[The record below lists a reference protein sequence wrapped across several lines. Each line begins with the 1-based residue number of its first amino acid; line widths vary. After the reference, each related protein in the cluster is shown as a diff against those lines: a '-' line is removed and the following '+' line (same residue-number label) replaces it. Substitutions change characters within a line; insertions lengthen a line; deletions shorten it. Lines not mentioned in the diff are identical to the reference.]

1 MPETPRLAPPGFF
14 DFARLDEDPGPEGF
28 MKPHL
33 PGARSQP
40 RVESFEHPSDESTW
54 IARSRAG
61 DTRSYRLLV
70 ERHRSRVYGLAL
82 RILRSPA
89 DAEEVAQDAFVR
101 AWLAIREF
109 RGDSSFATWLY
120 RITARRALDR
130 AAVLKSR
137 RARETTIE
145 DADEASMTTTPLHPG
160 ARQLDGLLEALSP
173 PQRAVI
179 ALFYFEDHPVQEIAR
194 ALGMPDGTVK
204 THLSRARAALRL
216 EWNRRKRLEGSHEM
230 S

>member
-1 MPETPRLAPPGFF
+1 MPTTPRSAPAGFLE
-14 DFARLDEDPGPEGF
+14 FAQLDEGLSSEGF
-28 MKPHL
+28 MKPRV

-40 RVESFEHPSDESTW
+40 RVESREHPSDESIW

-70 ERHRSRVYGLAL
+70 ERHRDRVYGLAL

-101 AWLAIREF
+101 AWIGLREF

-120 RITARRALDR
+120 RIAARRALDR
-130 AAVLKSR
+130 AAVLNSR
-137 RARETTIE
+137 RSRETTLE
-145 DADEASMTTTPLHPG
+145 DANEAGTMTTPTNPD
-160 ARQLDGLLEALSP
+160 ARQLDRLLEVLTP

-216 EWNRRKRLEGSHEM
+216 GWNRRKRLEGSHEM